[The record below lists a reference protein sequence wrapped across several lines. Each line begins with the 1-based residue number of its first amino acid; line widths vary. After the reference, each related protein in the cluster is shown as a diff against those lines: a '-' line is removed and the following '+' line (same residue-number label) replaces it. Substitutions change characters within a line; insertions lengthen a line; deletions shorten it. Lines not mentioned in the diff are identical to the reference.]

1 MTRNESDA
9 ITRKLEAASVT
20 AENAGDIVDVL
31 HREPVLGTISEA
43 QLMAACA
50 KMRADL
56 GNDETFTTVVASTLA
71 GKLEPTEA
79 LAMAET
85 WDIASR
91 QAALRTLAM
100 DDPYAAIG
108 LVGRFAEVAGPEHLR
123 TLGADDPGLEEIIAT
138 APRKRMAKLVAL
150 RPGQAGPPAPEE
162 PDTSEWNAPDPVMT
176 EMERIGE
183 RLHAL
188 ANAVDSQPRD
198 AWDRAQ
204 LDRLHDLAQ
213 KTMAE
218 LQRVRGTAAR
228 TPR

>member
-56 GNDETFTTVVASTLA
+56 GNDETFTAVVASTLA

-91 QAALRTLAM
+91 QAALRTTVPTHKDILAK
-100 DDPYAAIG
+100 
-108 LVGRFAEVAGPEHLR
+108 
-123 TLGADDPGLEEIIAT
+123 ADDPGLEEIIAT

-188 ANAVDSQPRD
+188 ANTVDSQPRD